1 TTGGEATTVSMLG
14 GKGIVNPPQQVEVGG
29 LEFYLSYGSIE
40 LELPFQIRLD
50 EFIAEKYPS
59 TEQNPTPSYSS
70 FKSKVTIVEPDG
82 ETWPYEIYMNHVL
95 DKAGFRFF
103 QASFDPDEKGTVLS
117 VNHDYWG
124 TWITYIGY
132 SLLYLGLMLILF
144 DKGSRFGKLKVLLD
158 KVKAR
163 KEKLNKGE
171 TKPGKAK
178 LAKTTAIILMLFG
191 FSGFAQNNDPDHS
204 HIRTSKAAVD
214 SIVQSMAVTPEHAAK
229 FGSLVIQDAGG
240 RMKPANTFSSEL
252 LRKLSKKDQYE
263 GLNAD
268 QVLLS
273 MTENPALWYNAPLIY
288 VKPNNDSIRHITG
301 VDEDQKYLAMTDF
314 FDRT

>member
-14 GKGIVNPPQQVEVGG
+14 GKGIINPPQQVEVGG
-29 LEFYLSYGSIE
+29 LDFYLSYGSIE

-50 EFIAEKYPS
+50 DFIAEKYPG
-59 TEQNPTPSYSS
+59 TENNPTPSYSS
-70 FKSKVTIVEPDG
+70 FKSKVTIVEPNG

-132 SLLYLGLMLILF
+132 TLLYLGLMLILF

-163 KEKLNKGE
+163 KEKLNKAE
-171 TKPGKAK
+171 AKPVKPK
-178 LAKTTAIILMLFG
+178 LTKTTAMLLMLLS
-191 FSGFAQNNDPDHS
+191 FSGFAQDSDADHS
-204 HIRTSKAAVD
+204 HIRTSKSKVD
-214 SIVQSMAVTPEHAAK
+214 SIVQAMAVSPE
-229 FGSLVIQDAGG
+229 
-240 RMKPANTFSSEL
+240 
-252 LRKLSKKDQYE
+252 
-263 GLNAD
+263 
-268 QVLLS
+268 
-273 MTENPALWYNAPLIY
+273 
-288 VKPNNDSIRHITG
+288 
-301 VDEDQKYLAMTDF
+301 
-314 FDRT
+314 